1 MAWTHVGSRQR
12 TNPLRVNAGGWWR
25 WGFKRVTTKTQH
37 PTDAARQRTGLSR
50 ILLTEKWLGR
60 MLVVA
65 SAGLLILVWHIVA
78 ARTSPLILPSPDTVL
93 SRLISFVSSGR
104 AWPHII
110 LTTQEI
116 LAGFALGSCLG
127 IGFGTLAAEF
137 SIARRV
143 IMPYV
148 IITQALPKFALAP
161 ILVIWFG
168 FGMGPKVII
177 AALIAFFPLLENTY
191 LGLTTTP
198 AEHLELFRALR
209 ASRWNTLI
217 KLRVPHA
224 IPALFSGF
232 RVALMLSLVG
242 AVVAEYVGANK
253 GLGALI
259 IVSQGTLDTELMFVA
274 FVLLT
279 ALGFTLDKLH
289 QLVYRL
295 VRRRLYGKTAM
306 DADASTEHVSV

>member
-1 MAWTHVGSRQR
+1 MTSDNNQS
-12 TNPLRVNAGGWWR
+12 TLLQ
-25 WGFKRVTTKTQH
+25 TL
-37 PTDAARQRTGLSR
+37 LS
-50 ILLTEKWLGR
+50 EKWLAR
-60 MLVVA
+60 ILVLV
-65 SAGLLILVWHIVA
+65 SACLLIFIWHLIA
-78 ARTSPLILPSPDTVL
+78 AQTSPLILPGPGAVAE
-93 SRLISFVSSGR
+93 RLVSFVSSGR
-104 AWPHII
+104 AWPHIS

-116 LAGFALGSCLG
+116 MAGFALGSFLG
-127 IGFGTLAAEF
+127 IGIGTLAAE
-137 SIARRV
+137 SNIARRV

-168 FGMGPKVII
+168 FGMGPKIII

-191 LGLTTTP
+191 LGLTSTP
-198 AEHLELFRALR
+198 AQDLELFRALR
-209 ASRWNTLI
+209 ASRWVTLL
-217 KLRVPHA
+217 KLRLPYA
-224 IPALFSGF
+224 IPTIFSGL

-279 ALGFTLDKLH
+279 VLGIVLDKLH
-289 QLVYRL
+289 GIVYQF
-295 VRRRLYGKTAM
+295 VMHRLYGKTAAGI
-306 DADASTEHVSV
+306 DSSANNVSV

>member
-1 MAWTHVGSRQR
+1 MNRMMSEKWMA
-12 TNPLRVNAGGWWR
+12 
-25 WGFKRVTTKTQH
+25 
-37 PTDAARQRTGLSR
+37 R
-50 ILLTEKWLGR
+50 ILI
-60 MLVVA
+60 VVTA
-65 SAGLLILVWHIVA
+65 VILLLIWHLIA
-78 ARTSPLILPSPDTVL
+78 ARTSSLILPSPGAVFG
-93 SRLISFVSSGR
+93 RLIEFVGSGR
-104 AWPHII
+104 AWPHIL

-116 LAGFALGSCLG
+116 LAGFAVGSVLG
-127 IGFGTLAAEF
+127 IGIGTLAAEV

-168 FGMGPKVII
+168 FGMGPKIVI
-177 AALIAFFPLLENTY
+177 AALIAFFPLMENTY

-198 AEHLELFRALR
+198 AQHLELFRALR
-209 ASRWNTLI
+209 ASRWTTLM
-217 KLRVPHA
+217 KLKVPHA
-224 IPALFSGF
+224 IPAIFSGL

-279 ALGFTLDKLH
+279 ALGVTLDKCHELIYG
-289 QLVYRL
+289 LVE
-295 VRRRLYGKTAM
+295 RRLYGHTTKGSGGTPG
-306 DADASTEHVSV
+306 VSV

>member
-1 MAWTHVGSRQR
+1 MS
-12 TNPLRVNAGGWWR
+12 
-25 WGFKRVTTKTQH
+25 K
-37 PTDAARQRTGLSR
+37 LSEQ
-50 ILLTEKWLGR
+50 TLGR
-60 MLVVA
+60 ILVVA
-65 SAGLLILVWHIVA
+65 SAVIFLLIWQLIA
-78 ARTSPLILPSPDTVL
+78 SQTSPLILPGPDAVIT
-93 SRLISFVSSGR
+93 RLISFVSSGR
-104 AWPHII
+104 AWPHIL

-116 LAGFALGSCLG
+116 LAGFAVGSVLG
-127 IGFGTLAAEF
+127 IGCGTLAAEF

-168 FGMGPKVII
+168 FGMGPKVVI

-191 LGLTTTP
+191 LGLTSTP
-198 AEHLELFRALR
+198 KEHLELFRALR
-209 ASRWNTLI
+209 ASRWVTLT
-217 KLRVPHA
+217 KLRIPHA
-224 IPALFSGF
+224 VPAISSGV

-279 ALGFTLDKLH
+279 ALGFTLDKVH
-289 QLVYRL
+289 GLVHRI
-295 VRRRLYGKTAM
+295 VMRRLYGRAAV
-306 DADASTEHVSV
+306 DAESAAGHVSV